1 MQCFLALVEPG
12 VGGSGTQ
19 GQEISQKPS
28 RTPSTPLGASQETH
42 PAQADTHPT
51 TELVGSDEADMAN
64 YIITFPGATRVSS
77 TGTSNGTLQVNY
89 EGFPIKHVQLPDK
102 F

>member
-1 MQCFLALVEPG
+1 MYHFLTLAERG

-19 GQEISQKPS
+19 GKDISQKPS

-42 PAQADTHPT
+42 PAQADTQPT
-51 TELVGSDEADMAN
+51 AERVGSDEADMAN
-64 YIITFPGATRVSS
+64 YIIVFPGATRVSS
-77 TGTSNGTLQVNY
+77 TGTINGTLLVND
-89 EGFPIKHVQLPDK
+89 EGVPIKHVQLPGK

>member
-1 MQCFLALVEPG
+1 MQRFLALSEPG

-19 GQEISQKPS
+19 GQDIAQQPS

-42 PAQADTHPT
+42 PAQVDTQPT
-51 TELVGSDEADMAN
+51 AERVGSDEADMAN
-64 YIITFPGATRVSS
+64 YIIAFPGATCVSS
-77 TGTSNGTLQVNY
+77 RGTIDGTLLVND
-89 EGFPIKHVQLPDK
+89 EGGPIKHIQLPGK